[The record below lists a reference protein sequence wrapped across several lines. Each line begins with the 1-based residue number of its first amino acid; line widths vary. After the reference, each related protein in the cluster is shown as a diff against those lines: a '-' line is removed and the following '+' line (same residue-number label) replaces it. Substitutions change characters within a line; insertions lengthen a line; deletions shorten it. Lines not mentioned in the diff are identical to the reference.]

1 MLRNLSG
8 WTWLRC
14 GVRFADAET
23 LPLVTELMVKHGY
36 KEEEIKGILGA
47 NWLRVAERVWR

>member
-8 WTWLRC
+8 WSWLRC

-23 LPLVTELMVKHGY
+23 LLLVTELMVKH

>member
-1 MLRNLSG
+1 VLRNLFG
-8 WTWLRC
+8 WSWLRC

-23 LPLVTELMVKHGY
+23 LLLVTELMVKH